1 MKRFGIATLLLL
13 MSVPAQDAAPP
24 TDWDDSVKRACTSRR
39 YGLRLAAARK
49 IGSAGDQAI
58 PAVRAFEDQNG
69 RNTIV
74 ATLVEAIA
82 DRGGNGE
89 AVLGLLEEWARDRD
103 FFWRAQALRGLAL
116 RAEDAA
122 MAARFAPLF
131 DAYVDDPAW
140 LTRVYARWGTDR
152 VAAHGSNPA
161 PEFAPEEDPRART
174 KLAVLQEDAVGALPA
189 LADYRSFLGN
199 PWGRHRAGEAHRFL
213 EKNNERKT
221 DYKARAS
228 YAENRAAIAELVELV
243 RKNSAGDQ
251 PVPDVQHLTDPAAT
265 FTGGI
270 EVLSCRNGDLFLRW
284 TADGKIYSGL
294 ATSAPVQIPPERWEQ
309 LMNTATEFELPN
321 HLGVVICDKM
331 RILRQTPDQTLAQSV
346 LAPNTLPTTVTDWLK
361 QLAAAIEETDNR
373 ELAVALRDRLGQFA
387 TR

>member
-13 MSVPAQDAAPP
+13 MTAPAQDAASA
-24 TDWDDSVKRACTSRR
+24 TDWNDSVKRACTSRR
-39 YGLRLAAARK
+39 YGLRLAASRK
-49 IGSAGDQAI
+49 IGNAGDQAI

-69 RNTIV
+69 RNAIV

-116 RAEDAA
+116 RAEEEA

-131 DAYVDDPAW
+131 GAYVDDPAW
-140 LTRVYARWGTDR
+140 LTRVYARWGSGR
-152 VAAHGSNPA
+152 AASNGGNPP
-161 PEFAPEEDPRART
+161 PEFGPESDPRART
-174 KLAVLQEDAVGALPA
+174 KLAALQQDAAAALPA
-189 LADYRSFLGN
+189 LGDYRSFLGN

-213 EKNNERKT
+213 EKSTGRKT
-221 DYKARAS
+221 AYKARAS
-228 YAENRAAIAELVELV
+228 YEENRAAIGELVALV
-243 RKNSAGDQ
+243 REGSAGDQ
-251 PVPDVQHLTDPAAT
+251 PVPDVQELTDPEAT

-284 TADGKIYSGL
+284 TADGTIYSGL
-294 ATSAPVQIPPERWEQ
+294 ATTTPIQIPPDRWEQ
-309 LMNTATEFELPN
+309 LMDAATVFELPN
-321 HLGVVICDKM
+321 HLGVVICDK
-331 RILRQTPDQTLAQSV
+331 LRLVRPTKDQTLAQSV
-346 LAPNTLPTTVTDWLK
+346 VAPDNLPVTVTDWLK